1 MDFIVNFLE
10 YCFSKKKTLIYTT
23 FNQQDY
29 YKVIDR
35 LKANQVMYRVASIS
49 NVSTSPSGAYSDLG
63 DEYKIYVKLDD
74 KGKALRAIHQ

>member
-1 MDFIVNFLE
+1 M
-10 YCFSKKKTLIYTT
+10 
-23 FNQQDY
+23 
-29 YKVIDR
+29 IDR